1 MNDPKQ
7 EERNRAT
14 FITLNFEN
22 RFTWKI
28 THLRQDC
35 ALFYLFALETQ
46 EEFFRDEA
54 TTRKKIPKP
63 GRRNDNSK
71 PAMKD

>member
-14 FITLNFEN
+14 FITLNFEK

-54 TTRKKIPKP
+54 TTRKKSQNPEDETIKA
-63 GRRNDNSK
+63 K
-71 PAMKD
+71 QQ